1 MKLEDTDITAA
12 LKQAENYLKT
22 ETGLSLAFVI
32 SMQLILT
39 IVKLLVD
46 KLKLNS
52 SNSSIPPSQDPDRKK
67 KKKGKGK
74 KAGGQKGHEGK
85 TLQKVANPEIIKEI
99 PVDLTKLPAGDYKTV
114 DYESR
119 QVIEIEISRVVTE
132 YRAQV
137 VEDKTGRRFIA
148 DFPEGVVRPVQ
159 YGNLVVLQC
168 E

>member
-67 KKKGKGK
+67 KK
-74 KAGGQKGHEGK
+74 EG
-85 TLQKVANPEIIKEI
+85 
-99 PVDLTKLPAGDYKTV
+99 
-114 DYESR
+114 
-119 QVIEIEISRVVTE
+119 
-132 YRAQV
+132 
-137 VEDKTGRRFIA
+137 
-148 DFPEGVVRPVQ
+148 
-159 YGNLVVLQC
+159 
-168 E
+168 